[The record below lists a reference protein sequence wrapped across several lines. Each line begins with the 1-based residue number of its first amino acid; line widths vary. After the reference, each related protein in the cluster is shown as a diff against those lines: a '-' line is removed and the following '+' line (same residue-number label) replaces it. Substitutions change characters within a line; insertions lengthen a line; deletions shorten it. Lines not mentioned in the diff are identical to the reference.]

1 MKKAE
6 KVIWINDNTAV
17 VINGKSVV
25 LLQKSVQEKVTNAV
39 VTNVEELKKIIKE
52 CE

>member
-1 MKKAE
+1 MKKVE

-17 VINGKSVV
+17 VINGKSVS
-25 LLQKSVQEKVTNAV
+25 LVQTLYGEKVAI
-39 VTNVEELKKIIKE
+39 VTNVDDLKKIIKE